1 MKEKRKEMILKRKNF
16 LPSLVITILLFLAL
30 VLLIYFTDPSFQFF
44 LVLFFAIVLLL
55 FLFFLSILFGN
66 TRRGFLVSLVIT
78 IFLLLRYLGIGNLLN
93 LFLLISLGVIIEIY
107 ANLKK

>member
-55 FLFFLSILFGN
+55 FLFFFSILFGN